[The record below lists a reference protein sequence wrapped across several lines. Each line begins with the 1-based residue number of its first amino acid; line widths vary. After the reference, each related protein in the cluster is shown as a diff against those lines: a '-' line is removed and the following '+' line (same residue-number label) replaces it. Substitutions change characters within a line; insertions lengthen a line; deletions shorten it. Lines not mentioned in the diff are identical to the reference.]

1 MGGGR
6 KGRDHFF
13 RNAFDPARALESRRG
28 RAGARC
34 GEGCS
39 RPAQAPG
46 RAASRACSSL
56 PDAEQ
61 GAGSPAWGG
70 GLLGPRFRNPASL
83 WSPVCRENTRS
94 AGRAARIGSPESDC
108 APHRRDKP
116 GGPLRGGLWVAPGLG
131 PVVAPGLG
139 PELAST
145 AAMWSLTFVECLL
158 PAPPFTTFSPWGE
171 PQKPP
176 CTPGGSEPRPSHA
189 AGDGCRIPGPA
200 GCRTVLRPPV
210 PFSGCQTVQSPQ
222 RGLKRQTK
230 ILF

>member
-13 RNAFDPARALESRRG
+13 RNAFDPARALQSRRG

-70 GLLGPRFRNPASL
+70 ASGPPISQSRQPLVPGLPGKHSVCEASIPDRL
-83 WSPVCRENTRS
+83 
-94 AGRAARIGSPESDC
+94 PESDC
-108 APHRRDKP
+108 APHRRDEP
-116 GGPLRGGLWVAPGLG
+116 TGPSRWGLWVAPGLG
-131 PVVAPGLG
+131 PVVARGLG

-171 PQKPP
+171 PQ
-176 CTPGGSEPRPSHA
+176 RA
-189 AGDGCRIPGPA
+189 ALHTR
-200 GCRTVLRPPV
+200 RE
-210 PFSGCQTVQSPQ
+210 
-222 RGLKRQTK
+222 
-230 ILF
+230 